1 MNKYRHPR
9 EYFAMALVFGIIGL
23 FTLVLSFLTFGIGFF
38 LVIGGIVWLYI
49 KVIRKSELDF
59 YTYIDEARD
68 RELVRMV
75 NALAKK
81 WRMGEVEVY
90 LNSTREI
97 KAEPTDF
104 GKDFI
109 ILNQG
114 TLDAIPGERHRRFVL
129 GHELGHAG
137 LWHGWLRKLD
147 HYVDHFHADT
157 FIQKA
162 FDLFTQDY
170 LDMIE
175 LSADRIGL
183 ISCNSLK
190 AAMETVVF
198 VEIGQNDRAYAE
210 IAKAVVYLS
219 SGKSARNRKVKQV
232 FSEHPAVY
240 ERIYELT
247 EFAREMKMV

>member
-1 MNKYRHPR
+1 M
-9 EYFAMALVFGIIGL
+9 
-23 FTLVLSFLTFGIGFF
+23 
-38 LVIGGIVWLYI
+38 
-49 KVIRKSELDF
+49 
-59 YTYIDEARD
+59 
-68 RELVRMV
+68 
-75 NALAKK
+75 
-81 WRMGEVEVY
+81 
-90 LNSTREI
+90 
-97 KAEPTDF
+97 
-104 GKDFI
+104 
-109 ILNQG
+109 
-114 TLDAIPGERHRRFVL
+114 L

-147 HYVDHFHADT
+147 YYIDHFHPDT

-170 LDMIE
+170 LDSLE

-198 VEIGQNDRAYAE
+198 IEIGQDDRGYAE
-210 IAKAVVYLS
+210 IAKAVVYLA